1 MPSLVGKIVGITE
14 ERRAVELARIVEN
27 LGGVP
32 IVAPTISVEDNVDLD
47 ELTALR
53 QHLSTG
59 QLDWLVFQTGIGVR
73 RLIAAVGADE
83 APDLIAQLG
92 RCQLAVRGPKPRQ
105 ALAEVGLSIHLA
117 PPEATTASL
126 IISLAE
132 VPLVGRHVAV
142 QRIGDDNDVLVD
154 ALRNQGAEVMEVTLY
169 RYGPPPNLDKV
180 RALIDRTLDGHL
192 DALTFTSSPAVRGFF
207 QSAES
212 ADQARSLVS
221 ALASQVVVAAVG
233 PATAAALAALGIPA
247 RVMPPRFT
255 MGAMIVELAR
265 ALEGAPALQEV

>member
-1 MPSLVGKIVGITE
+1 MPSLAGKVVGITE

-27 LGGVP
+27 LGGMP
-32 IVAPTISVEDNVDLD
+32 IVAPTISVEDAVDLD
-47 ELTALR
+47 ELATLR
-53 QHLSTG
+53 QRLRAGH
-59 QLDWLVFQTGIGVR
+59 LDWLVFQTGIGVR

-83 APDLIAQLG
+83 ASDLIAQLG

-105 ALAEVGLSIHLA
+105 ALVEVGLPIHLA
-117 PPEATTASL
+117 PADATTVGLIASL
-126 IISLAE
+126 AD
-132 VPLVGRHVAV
+132 VPLVGRSVAV
-142 QRIGDDNDVLVD
+142 QRIGDDNDVLID
-154 ALRNQGAEVMEVTLY
+154 ALRNQGAEVIEFTLY
-169 RYGPPPNLDKV
+169 RYGPPPDLDKV
-180 RALIDRTLDGHL
+180 RALIDRTLDGQL

-221 ALASQVVVAAVG
+221 ALAHRVVVAAVG
-233 PATAAALAALGIPA
+233 PATTAALASHGISP

-265 ALEGAPALQEV
+265 ALEGAPAVQEV